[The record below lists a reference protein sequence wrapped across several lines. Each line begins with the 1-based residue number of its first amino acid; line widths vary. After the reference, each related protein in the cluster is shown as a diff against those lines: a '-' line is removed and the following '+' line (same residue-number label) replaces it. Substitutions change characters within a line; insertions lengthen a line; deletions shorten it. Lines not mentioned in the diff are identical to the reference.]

1 MNGPMDTS
9 GDADDDAPKGSGLMT
24 FVRRFA
30 MIIAPVGVI
39 VGVFVIMGILDA
51 TKPKPEK
58 KDGPP
63 AALAVQVAPVEQ
75 RATRLSITVQGQ
87 AMPRTQ
93 ASLAAQVSGRI
104 VAVDPAFAAGGAF
117 RKGQMLVRIDDA
129 DYRLAVIRARSQ
141 VAQAR
146 EGVAREEAEA
156 DLARK
161 DWEALGQ
168 GQKASPLALREPQLA
183 QAKAALDAAQAQL
196 RSAELDLERTNVR
209 APFDGRVRAKRLNVG
224 DFVGPGAVVAD
235 VFATDVMEVRIPLA
249 DGDLA
254 LLQTPVG
261 FNASAGRPGA
271 PAHLSAQVAGQERRW
286 EGRLVRTE
294 AAVDAQTRLV
304 YGTVEVRNPFAS
316 NIAAPL
322 APGLFVTAHIDGA
335 KSETFAAAPR
345 SALKRNE
352 FIYVVTAQNTIDIR
366 TVRAAQTTGDEVY
379 FRTGVKPGERVV
391 VSHLPSPRQ
400 GMKVTPIARAA
411 SAEAETTDGLRQR
424 SE

>member
-1 MNGPMDTS
+1 MDNETGEPKS
-9 GDADDDAPKGSGLMT
+9 GGAMAFIRRSAMVLAPIG
-24 FVRRFA
+24 VV
-30 MIIAPVGVI
+30 VGV
-39 VGVFVIMGILDA
+39 VMVMGVLDA

-58 KDGPP
+58 KDEAPG
-63 AALAVQVAPVEQ
+63 AVAVQVAPVET
-75 RATRLSITVQGQ
+75 RTTRLSITVQGE
-87 AMPRTQ
+87 ATPKTQ
-93 ASLAAQVSGRI
+93 AALAAQVSGRI
-104 VAVDPAFAAGGAF
+104 VSVDPAFAAGGAF
-117 RKGQMLVRIDDA
+117 RKGQTLVRIDDA

-146 EGVAREEAEA
+146 EGVAREEAESE
-156 DLARK
+156 LARR

-168 GQKASPLALREPQLA
+168 GQKASALALREPQLA

-209 APFDGRVRAKRLNVG
+209 APFDGRVRSKKLNVG
-224 DFVGPGAVVAD
+224 DFVGPGAIVGE
-235 VFATDVMEVRIPLA
+235 VFATDVMEVRVPLA
-249 DGDLA
+249 DSDLA

-261 FNASAGRPGA
+261 FNASTQRRGA
-271 PAHLSAQVAGQERRW
+271 DAHLNAPVGGQDRRW

-294 AAVDAQTRLV
+294 AAIDPQTRLV
-304 YGTVEVRNPFAS
+304 YGTVEVRDPFS
-316 NIAAPL
+316 SRNGAPL

-335 KSETFAAAPR
+335 RSETFAAAPR

-366 TVRAAQTTGDEVY
+366 TVHAAQTTGDEVF
-379 FRTGVKPGERVV
+379 FRTGVRAGERVV
-391 VSHLPSPRQ
+391 VSHLPTPRQ

-411 SAEAETTDGLRQR
+411 ASAETADELRQR

>member
-1 MNGPMDTS
+1 MHGSTEDLPVAEGTTGPMAFIRRS
-9 GDADDDAPKGSGLMT
+9 AMVLAPIG
-24 FVRRFA
+24 VV
-30 MIIAPVGVI
+30 VGV
-39 VGVFVIMGILDA
+39 VMIMGVLDA

-58 KDGPP
+58 KDEGPG
-63 AALAVQVAPVEQ
+63 AVAVQVADVQ
-75 RATRLSITVQGQ
+75 ARATRLSITVQGQ
-87 AMPRTQ
+87 ATPRTQ
-93 ASLAAQVSGRI
+93 AALAAQVSGRI

-117 RKGQMLVRIDDA
+117 RKGQTLVRIDDA
-129 DYRLAVIRARSQ
+129 DYRLAVIRARAQ

-156 DLARK
+156 ELARS
-161 DWEALGQ
+161 DWQALGQ

-196 RSAELDLERTNVR
+196 RGAELDLERTNVR
-209 APFDGRVRAKRLNVG
+209 APFDGRVRSKKLNVG
-224 DFVGPGAVVAD
+224 DFVGPGAIVGE

-261 FNASAGRPGA
+261 FNASAARAGA
-271 PAHLSAQVAGQERRW
+271 PAHLTAQVGGQERRW

-304 YGTVEVRNPFAS
+304 YGTVEVRDPFGARLG
-316 NIAAPL
+316 APL

-335 KSETFAAAPR
+335 KAETFAAAPR

-352 FIYVVTAQNTIDIR
+352 FIYVVTAENTIDMR

-411 SAEAETTDGLRQR
+411 QAEAENNDGLRQR

>member
-1 MNGPMDTS
+1 MSGHMDS
-9 GDADDDAPKGSGLMT
+9 DDDKPKGSGPMA
-24 FVRRFA
+24 FIRRSA
-30 MIIAPVGVI
+30 MVLAPIGVI
-39 VGVFVIMGILDA
+39 VGVVMIMGVLDA

-58 KDGPP
+58 KDEGPG
-63 AALAVQVAPVEQ
+63 ALAVQVAPVEA
-75 RATRLSITVQGQ
+75 RSTRLSITVQGQ

-93 ASLAAQVSGRI
+93 AALAAQVSGRI
-104 VAVDPAFAAGGAF
+104 VSVDPSFAAGGAF
-117 RKGQMLVRIDDA
+117 RRGQVLVRIDDA

-146 EGVAREEAEA
+146 EGVAREDAESE
-156 DLARK
+156 LARR
-161 DWEALGQ
+161 DWEVLGQ
-168 GQKASPLALREPQLA
+168 GQAASSLALREPQLA

-196 RSAELDLERTNVR
+196 RSAELDLERASVR
-209 APFDGRVRAKRLNVG
+209 APFDGRVKTKRANVG
-224 DFVGPGAVVAD
+224 DYVGPGTVVAE

-249 DGDLA
+249 DSDLA
-254 LLQTPVG
+254 LLQTQVG
-261 FNASAGRPGA
+261 FNATAARRGA
-271 PAHLSAQVAGQERRW
+271 EAHLSAQVGGQAQRW

-294 AAVDAQTRLV
+294 AAIDPQTRLV
-304 YGTVEVRNPFAS
+304 YGTVEVRDPFATR
-316 NIAAPL
+316 NGAPL

-335 KSETFAAAPR
+335 KTEEFAAAPR

-352 FIYVVTAQNTIDIR
+352 FIYVVTAENTIDVR

-411 SAEAETTDGLRQR
+411 SAEAENTDGLRQR

>member
-1 MNGPMDTS
+1 MSGPQDHDTIER
-9 GDADDDAPKGSGLMT
+9 PRTGLMGW
-24 FVRRFA
+24 VRRSA
-30 MIIAPVGVI
+30 MILAPIGVVAGVI
-39 VGVFVIMGILDA
+39 VIMGVMDA

-58 KDGPP
+58 KDDAPS
-63 AALAVQVAPVEQ
+63 ALAVQVAPVEA

-93 ASLAAQVSGRI
+93 AALAAQVAGRI
-104 VAVDPAFAAGGAF
+104 VSVDPAFAAGGAF
-117 RKGQMLVRIDDA
+117 RRGQTLVRIDDA

-146 EGVAREEAEA
+146 EGVAREQAESE
-156 DLARK
+156 LARR

-168 GQKASPLALREPQLA
+168 GQKASALALREPQLA

-209 APFDGRVRAKRLNVG
+209 APFDGRVRTKRANVG
-224 DFVGPGAVVAD
+224 DYVGPGVVVAE

-261 FNASAGRPGA
+261 FNASGANAGA
-271 PAHLSAQVAGQERRW
+271 PAHLSAPVGGQTRKW

-294 AAVDAQTRLV
+294 ATVDAQTRLV
-304 YGTVEVRNPFAS
+304 YGTVEVRDPFAAS
-316 NIAAPL
+316 NGAPL

-335 KSETFAAAPR
+335 KSEEFAAAPR

-352 FIYVVTAQNTIDIR
+352 FIYVVTADNTIDIR

-379 FRTGVKPGERVV
+379 FRTGVKAGERVV
-391 VSHLPSPRQ
+391 VSHLPTPRQ

-411 SAEAETTDGLRQR
+411 STASKDSDGLRQR
-424 SE
+424 AE

>member
-1 MNGPMDTS
+1 MSGPMENETEE
-9 GDADDDAPKGSGLMT
+9 PKSSALT
-24 FVRRFA
+24 LIRRFA
-30 MIIAPVGVI
+30 MVLAPIGVVVGV
-39 VGVFVIMGILDA
+39 VLVMGVLDA

-58 KDGPP
+58 KDESPG
-63 AALAVQVAPVEQ
+63 AVAVQVAPVEA
-75 RATRLSITVQGQ
+75 RTTRLSITVQGE
-87 AMPRTQ
+87 ARPKTQ
-93 ASLAAQVSGRI
+93 AALAAQVSGRI
-104 VAVDPAFAAGGAF
+104 VSVDPAFAAGGAF
-117 RKGQMLVRIDDA
+117 RQGQALVRIDDA

-146 EGVAREEAEA
+146 EGVAREEAESE
-156 DLARK
+156 LARR

-209 APFDGRVRAKRLNVG
+209 APFDGRVRSKKLNVG
-224 DFVGPGAVVAD
+224 DFVGPGAIVGE
-235 VFATDVMEVRIPLA
+235 VFATDVMEVRVPLA

-261 FNASAGRPGA
+261 FNASAQRRGA
-271 PAHLSAQVAGQERRW
+271 EAHLSASVGGQERRW

-294 AAVDAQTRLV
+294 AAVDPQTRLV
-304 YGTVEVRNPFAS
+304 YGTVEVRDPFS
-316 NIAAPL
+316 SRNGAPL

-335 KSETFAAAPR
+335 KSESFAAAPR

-379 FRTGVKPGERVV
+379 FRTGVRAGERVV
-391 VSHLPSPRQ
+391 VSHLPTPRQ

-411 SAEAETTDGLRQR
+411 EAAASDDLRQR

>member
-1 MNGPMDTS
+1 MSGPNEDLPAAEGTTGPLAFIRRSAMVL
-9 GDADDDAPKGSGLMT
+9 APIG
-24 FVRRFA
+24 VV
-30 MIIAPVGVI
+30 VGV
-39 VGVFVIMGILDA
+39 VMIMGVLDA
-51 TKPKPEK
+51 TKPKPKK
-58 KDGPP
+58 KDEGPG
-63 AALAVQVAPVEQ
+63 AVAVQIAPVES
-75 RATRLSITVQGQ
+75 RATRLSITVQGE
-87 AMPRTQ
+87 ARPRTQ
-93 ASLAAQVSGRI
+93 AALAAQVSGRI

-117 RKGQMLVRIDDA
+117 RARQSLVRIDDA

-156 DLARK
+156 QLARS

-196 RSAELDLERTNVR
+196 RSAELDLERTHVR
-209 APFDGRVRAKRLNVG
+209 APFDGRVRARKLNVG
-224 DFVGPGAVVAD
+224 DFVGPGAIVGE
-235 VFATDVMEVRIPLA
+235 VFATDVMEVRVPLT

-261 FNASAGRPGA
+261 FNASAQRRGPE
-271 PAHLSAQVAGQERRW
+271 AHLSAQVGGQQRKW

-304 YGTVEVRNPFAS
+304 YGTVEVRDPFS
-316 NIAAPL
+316 SRLGAPL

-335 KSETFAAAPR
+335 ATETFAAAPR

-352 FIYVVTAQNTIDIR
+352 FIYVVTAENTIDVR

-379 FRTGVKPGERVV
+379 FRNGVKPGERVV

-411 SAEAETTDGLRQR
+411 SADAGDDLRQR

>member
-1 MNGPMDTS
+1 MNGPE
-9 GDADDDAPKGSGLMT
+9 DDDMIERPRTGLMDW
-24 FVRRFA
+24 VRRSA
-30 MIIAPVGVI
+30 MVLAPIGVVVGI
-39 VGVFVIMGILDA
+39 FVIMGIMDA

-58 KDGPP
+58 KDEAPG
-63 AALAVQVAPVEQ
+63 ALAVQVAPVEA
-75 RATRLSITVQGQ
+75 RSTRLSITVQGQ

-93 ASLAAQVSGRI
+93 AALAAQVSGRI
-104 VAVDPAFAAGGAF
+104 VSVDPAFAAGGAF
-117 RKGQMLVRIDDA
+117 RRGQTLVRIDDA

-146 EGVAREEAEA
+146 EGVAREEAESE
-156 DLARK
+156 LAKR
-161 DWEALGQ
+161 DWDALGQ
-168 GQKASPLALREPQLA
+168 GQKASALALREPQLA

-209 APFDGRVRAKRLNVG
+209 APFDGRVRAKRANVG
-224 DFVGPGAVVAD
+224 DFVGPGAVVAE

-261 FNASAGRPGA
+261 FNASSRNAGA
-271 PAHLSAQVAGQERRW
+271 AAHLSAPVGGQTRKW

-294 AAVDAQTRLV
+294 ATVDAQTRLV
-304 YGTVEVRNPFAS
+304 YGTVEVRDPFSARNGS
-316 NIAAPL
+316 PL

-335 KSETFAAAPR
+335 RTEDFAAAPR

-352 FIYVVTAQNTIDIR
+352 FIYVVTAENTIDIR

-400 GMKVTPIARAA
+400 GMKVTPLARAA
-411 SAEAETTDGLRQR
+411 SAEAENNDGLRQR
-424 SE
+424 AE

>member
-1 MNGPMDTS
+1 MTGP
-9 GDADDDAPKGSGLMT
+9 DDNEVIDRHRTGLMGWL
-24 FVRRFA
+24 RRSA
-30 MIIAPVGVI
+30 MIVAPIGVVAGVI
-39 VGVFVIMGILDA
+39 VIVGALEA

-58 KDGPP
+58 KAEAPG
-63 AALAVQVAPVEQ
+63 ALAVQVAPVDA
-75 RATRLSITVQGQ
+75 RTTRLSITVQGQ

-93 ASLAAQVSGRI
+93 AALAAQVSGRI
-104 VAVDPAFAAGGAF
+104 VSVDPAFAAGGAF
-117 RKGQMLVRIDDA
+117 RRGQTLVRIDDA

-146 EGVAREEAEA
+146 EGVAREEAESE
-156 DLARK
+156 LARG

-168 GQKASPLALREPQLA
+168 GQKASSLALREPQLA

-196 RSAELDLERTNVR
+196 RSAELDLERTHVR
-209 APFDGRVRAKRLNVG
+209 APFDGRVRTKRANVG
-224 DFVGPGAVVAD
+224 DYVGPGVVVGE

-261 FNASAGRPGA
+261 FNATAANLGA
-271 PAHLSAQVAGQERRW
+271 EAHLSAPVGGQTRKW

-294 AAVDAQTRLV
+294 ATVDAQTRLV
-304 YGTVEVRNPFAS
+304 YGTVEVRDPFAAS
-316 NIAAPL
+316 NDAPL

-335 KSETFAAAPR
+335 KSEEFAAAPR
-345 SALKRNE
+345 AALKRNE
-352 FIYVVTAQNTIDIR
+352 FIYVVTADNTIDIR

-379 FRTGVKPGERVV
+379 FRSGVKAGERVV
-391 VSHLPSPRQ
+391 VSHLPTPRQ

-411 SAEAETTDGLRQR
+411 STVSKAADGLSQR
-424 SE
+424 AE

>member
-1 MNGPMDTS
+1 MNGPEEDLPVAAGTTGPMAFIRRS
-9 GDADDDAPKGSGLMT
+9 AMVLAPIG
-24 FVRRFA
+24 VV
-30 MIIAPVGVI
+30 VGV
-39 VGVFVIMGILDA
+39 VMVMGVLDA

-58 KDGPP
+58 KDEGPG
-63 AALAVQVAPVEQ
+63 AVAVQVADVES

-93 ASLAAQVSGRI
+93 AALAAQVSGRI

-117 RKGQMLVRIDDA
+117 RKGQTLVRIDDA
-129 DYRLAVIRARSQ
+129 DYRLAVIRARAQ

-146 EGVAREEAEA
+146 EGVAREEAESE
-156 DLARK
+156 LARS
-161 DWEALGQ
+161 DWQALGQ

-196 RSAELDLERTNVR
+196 RGAELDLERTNVR
-209 APFDGRVRAKRLNVG
+209 APFDGRVRSKKLNVG
-224 DFVGPGAVVAD
+224 DFVGPGAIVGE

-261 FNASAGRPGA
+261 FNASAARQGA
-271 PAHLSAQVAGQERRW
+271 PTHLSAQVGGQERRW

-304 YGTVEVRNPFAS
+304 YGTVEVRDPFS
-316 NIAAPL
+316 SRLGAPL

-335 KSETFAAAPR
+335 KAETFAAAPR

-352 FIYVVTAQNTIDIR
+352 YIYVVTAENTIDVR

-411 SAEAETTDGLRQR
+411 QAEAENNDGLRQR

>member
-1 MNGPMDTS
+1 MNGPE
-9 GDADDDAPKGSGLMT
+9 DDDMMERPRTGLMDW
-24 FVRRFA
+24 VRRFA
-30 MIIAPVGVI
+30 MILAPIGVVVGV
-39 VGVFVIMGILDA
+39 VVIMGVMDA

-58 KDGPP
+58 KDEAPG
-63 AALAVQVAPVEQ
+63 ALAVQVAPVEA

-93 ASLAAQVSGRI
+93 AALAAQVSGRI
-104 VAVDPAFAAGGAF
+104 VSVDPSFAAGGAF
-117 RKGQMLVRIDDA
+117 RRGQTLARIDDA

-146 EGVAREEAEA
+146 EGVAREEAESE
-156 DLARK
+156 LARR

-168 GQKASPLALREPQLA
+168 GQKASALALREPQLA

-209 APFDGRVRAKRLNVG
+209 APFDGRVRAKRANVG
-224 DFVGPGAVVAD
+224 DFVGPGAVVAE

-249 DGDLA
+249 DSDLA

-261 FNASAGRPGA
+261 FNASSRNAGA
-271 PAHLSAQVAGQERRW
+271 PAHLSAPVGGQTRKW

-294 AAVDAQTRLV
+294 ATVDAQTRLV
-304 YGTVEVRNPFAS
+304 YGTVEVRDPFS
-316 NIAAPL
+316 TRNGAPL

-335 KSETFAAAPR
+335 KSESFAAAPR

-352 FIYVVTAQNTIDIR
+352 FIYVVTAENTIDIR

-379 FRTGVKPGERVV
+379 FRTGVQPGERVV

-411 SAEAETTDGLRQR
+411 SAEAENKDGLRQR
-424 SE
+424 AE